1 MKPVIFIFFACLL
14 QGVIFGSVQE
24 EGRVDSSAIQQARD
38 KVLAQGDYQT
48 ELPNRLREFKSSESS
63 SSDSWLRDFV
73 PSIDLVIRII
83 LGIMAGVVLV
93 AFVRFVLDHVQ
104 ERKRD
109 MGREARSGA
118 MPIKAGDFQID
129 LGEIR
134 DLAARG
140 HHGEAIHLLLLK
152 TVQELC
158 RLTNVEISPAK
169 TSREITREIPLEDSP
184 QDDLEAL
191 VLTTEISHF
200 GEVPATAA
208 DFESCM
214 RRFESFV
221 TNLGGKIS

>member
-1 MKPVIFIFFACLL
+1 MKSVTFIFFACLL
-14 QGVIFGSVQE
+14 QGAIFGSVQE
-24 EGRVDSSAIQQARD
+24 EGRVDSSAIQRARD

-48 ELPNRLREFKSSESS
+48 DLPNRFRESKSSESS

-83 LGIMAGVVLV
+83 LGIIAGVVFV
-93 AFVRFVLDHVQ
+93 AFVRFVLDYVQ
-104 ERKRD
+104 ERKRET
-109 MGREARSGA
+109 GREARPGA
-118 MPIKAGDFQID
+118 LPIKAGDFQID

-134 DLAARG
+134 GLAARG

-158 RLTNVEISPAK
+158 RLTNMEISPAK
-169 TSREITREIPLEDSP
+169 TSREITQEIPLEDSP
-184 QDDLEAL
+184 KGDLEAL
-191 VLTTEISHF
+191 VRATEISHF

-208 DFESCM
+208 DFENCLW
-214 RRFESFV
+214 RFESFV